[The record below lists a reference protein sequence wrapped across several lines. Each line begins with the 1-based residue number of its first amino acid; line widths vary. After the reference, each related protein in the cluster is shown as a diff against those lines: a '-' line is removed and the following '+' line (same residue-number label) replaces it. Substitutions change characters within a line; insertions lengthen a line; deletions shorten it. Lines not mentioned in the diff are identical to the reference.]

1 MVHLNYQRL
10 KKLKIIII
18 IIIIIIITTNDLVR

>member
-18 IIIIIIITTNDLVR
+18 IIIIIITTNDLVR